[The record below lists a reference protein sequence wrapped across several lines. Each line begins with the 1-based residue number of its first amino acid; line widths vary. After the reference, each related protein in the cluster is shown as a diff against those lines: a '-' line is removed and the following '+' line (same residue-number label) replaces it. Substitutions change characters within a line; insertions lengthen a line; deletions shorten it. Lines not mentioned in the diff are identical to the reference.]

1 MGFAVINVERGKL
14 KFFAMQINFRI
25 SCPRGE
31 EDHLKAAIALLVNK
45 QSATFS
51 LREKS
56 GFSSPPPFEISTQWK
71 FVICRGIRQIFTY
84 LAGATSK
91 IPLS

>member
-1 MGFAVINVERGKL
+1 MSNLVGRNGERVKL
-14 KFFAMQINFRI
+14 KIFALLIAFQFNCF
-25 SCPRGE
+25 RGE

-56 GFSSPPPFEISTQWK
+56 GFSPRLPNSPW
-71 FVICRGIRQIFTY
+71 
-84 LAGATSK
+84 LAATLDK
-91 IPLS
+91 LKR